1 MLVPVTSPTE
11 GTSVVVAVSF
21 GVFFSLI
28 SWKLLKNVKNWPCLR
43 LLFRRNVVRNRDYW
57 PCLILLFCFFR
68 RKVNEPIRNLGP
80 RVDNWYPLTSV
91 TESQRICTRGT
102 AFSTSLPCCA
112 TASFDLLCSKHSSTL
127 KVDIGRALGFF
138 FYSFVKKTDF

>member
-1 MLVPVTSPTE
+1 MLVPVTAVH
-11 GTSVVVAVSF
+11 GVGVVVVAVSF
-21 GVFFSLI
+21 GVFFLI

-43 LLFRRNVVRNRDYW
+43 LLLRQNFVLKRDYW

-91 TESQRICTRGT
+91 TGSQRICTRGT

-138 FYSFVKKTDF
+138 FYIFVKKTNF